1 MDMKEE
7 SMMIVAHLTAALAPV
22 AMCVHLAMMLGREVR
37 EGLDQAGFGR
47 MILVLMAMMSGIM
60 TAYMVLP
67 LGPDMQALAWSGL
80 GGALAPIVGALAGY
94 FIPRAHK
101 TH

>member
-1 MDMKEE
+1 MVMEEE

-22 AMCVHLAMMLGREVR
+22 AMFTRIGLEIGRETR

-47 MILVLMAMMSGIM
+47 LILVLMAMMAGVM
-60 TAYMVLP
+60 TPYMVLP

-94 FIPRAHK
+94 LLPRKKH
-101 TH
+101 